1 MNTSESTTFSVSI
14 PPCDLS
20 FFNDLAKLR
29 GWKTR
34 TRATRKQ
41 KVSTNP
47 DNPSPSGDP
56 WFDDPENMAML
67 REAIAEAKKGGG
79 TVFTKEER
87 RKLLGL

>member
-1 MNTSESTTFSVSI
+1 MNTPETTTYSVSI
-14 PPCDLS
+14 PQCDLS

-79 TVFTKEER
+79 REYSLQEIDQ
-87 RKLLGL
+87 LLGV